1 MCLEKVQ
8 AELRTAP
15 APIAVR
21 MHVPIK
27 NQSKLLPNVKMRFK
41 SCLVSHE
48 DMEEEHKTHKKI
60 RHLRLLLSVD
70 IALDYS
76 SAHTFSGLS
85 HGHVPQGKELKKLA
99 EKIRYWFCEG
109 LRCKNE

>member
-21 MHVPIK
+21 MQVPIK

-48 DMEEEHKTHKKI
+48 DMEEEHRLKHTKKFAIFASAFPSTSLSTTAPPI
-60 RHLRLLLSVD
+60 RSPGFPTAMCLR
-70 IALDYS
+70 A
-76 SAHTFSGLS
+76 
-85 HGHVPQGKELKKLA
+85 
-99 EKIRYWFCEG
+99 
-109 LRCKNE
+109 KN